1 LELVKRPTITEVM
14 RTPKQI
20 FIVAALLFAL
30 VARAQTNFTYSSG
43 TLNTAIPDANPVGIT
58 TTVTVPILPGVV
70 TNVSVNLNI
79 TGGFNGDLYAYLA
92 GPVGQFAVLLNR
104 VGLSSGNAFGYFDA
118 GFNITLDSSG
128 ANVHNY
134 QSGSY
139 TITSGQL
146 TGTWNADG
154 RNISPLSSGSVFD
167 AASTAANLNLFNNTQ
182 ANGTWT
188 LFLADLSGGGQSTLV
203 SWGLT
208 IVTVPEPQT
217 WAMLA
222 GGATMLLALR
232 RRR

>member
-1 LELVKRPTITEVM
+1 MK
-14 RTPKQI
+14 TPKLI
-20 FIVAALLFAL
+20 LIAMALLLAG
-30 VARAQTNFTYSSG
+30 VGQAQTNFTYSSG
-43 TLNTAIPDANPVGIT
+43 TLNTVIPDANPVGIT
-58 TTVTVPILPGVV
+58 ASTTTSGLSGVI

-104 VGLSSGNAFGYFDA
+104 VGVTSGNPFGYFDS

-134 QSGSY
+134 QSGGY

-146 TGTWNADG
+146 VGTWAPDG
-154 RNISPLSSGSVFD
+154 RNISPLSSPGAFD
-167 AASTAANLNLFNNTQ
+167 TASTTANLASFNNTSP
-182 ANGTWT
+182 NGAWT

-203 SWGLT
+203 SWGMT
-208 IVTVPEPQT
+208 ISTVPEPQP
-217 WAMLA
+217 WAMIA
-222 GGATMLLALR
+222 SGAAMLVAFR

>member
-1 LELVKRPTITEVM
+1 MK
-14 RTPKQI
+14 TPKLI
-20 FIVAALLFAL
+20 LIAMALMF
-30 VARAQTNFTYSSG
+30 VGIARSQTNFTFSSG
-43 TLNTAIPDANPVGIT
+43 TLNTVIPDANPVGIT
-58 TTVTVPILPGVV
+58 ASTTTAGLSGVI

-104 VGLSSGNAFGYFDA
+104 VGVTSGNPFGYFDS
-118 GFNITLDSSG
+118 GFNITLDNSG

-146 TGTWNADG
+146 VGTWAADG
-154 RNISPLSSGSVFD
+154 RNISPLSSPSTFD
-167 AASTAANLNLFNNTQ
+167 AASTAANLASFNNTSP
-182 ANGTWT
+182 NGTWT

-203 SWGLT
+203 SWGMT
-208 IVTVPEPQT
+208 ISTVPEPQT
-217 WAMLA
+217 WAMIA
-222 GGATMLLALR
+222 SGAAMLVAFR

>member
-1 LELVKRPTITEVM
+1 M
-14 RTPKQI
+14 RISKQI
-20 FIVAALLFAL
+20 FIVVALLFSL
-30 VARAQTNFTYSSG
+30 VVRAQPYTNTANSG
-43 TLNTAIPDANPVGIT
+43 TINVAVPDANPVGISQTLSFTGT
-58 TTVTVPILPGVV
+58 TGFVS
-70 TNVSVNLNI
+70 NVSVNLNI

-92 GPVGQFAVLLNR
+92 GPAGQFAVLLNR
-104 VGLSSGNAFGYFDA
+104 VGVTSGDPFGYFNT
-118 GFNITLDSSG
+118 GFNITLDNSG

-134 QSGSY
+134 QSGGYSLNGG
-139 TITSGQL
+139 GQL
-146 TGTWNADG
+146 TGIWNADG
-154 RNISPLSSGSVFD
+154 RNVSPLSSGSIFD
-167 AASTAANLNLFNNTQ
+167 AASTASNLTLFNNTL

>member
-1 LELVKRPTITEVM
+1 MKTTKLT
-14 RTPKQI
+14 
-20 FIVAALLFAL
+20 FIAVALLFAGI
-30 VARAQTNFTYSSG
+30 ARAQTNYTFSSG
-43 TLNTAIPDANPVGIT
+43 TLNTVIPDANPVGISSS
-58 TTVTVPILPGVV
+58 TVIGIDPNASAITSVQ
-70 TNVSVNLNI
+70 VNLNI

-104 VGLSSGNAFGYFDA
+104 VGVTSGNPFGYFDA

-128 ANVHNY
+128 PNIHNY

-139 TITSGQL
+139 TLSSGQL
-146 TGTWNADG
+146 IGNWSADG
-154 RNISPLSSGSVFD
+154 RNISPLSAPAIFD
-167 AASTAANLNLFNNTQ
+167 SASTAANLASYNGTT

-188 LFLADLSGGGQSTLV
+188 LFIADLSGGGQSTLV

-208 IVTVPEPQT
+208 VSTVPEPQT

-222 GGATMLLALR
+222 SGAAMLVALR

>member
-1 LELVKRPTITEVM
+1 MKNSKLT
-14 RTPKQI
+14 
-20 FIVAALLFAL
+20 FIAVALLLAL
-30 VARAQTNFTYSSG
+30 VGRAQTNFTYNSG
-43 TLNTAIPDANPVGIT
+43 TVNATVPDANPVGIT
-58 TTVTVPILPGVV
+58 QTATIAGLSGFI

-79 TGGFNGDLYAYLA
+79 TGGFNGDLYVYLA
-92 GPVGQFAVLLNR
+92 GPSGQLAVILNR
-104 VGLSSGNAFGYFDA
+104 VGVTSGNPFGYFNT
-118 GFNITLDSSG
+118 GFNITLDNSG

-139 TITSGQL
+139 TLNGGGQL

-167 AASTAANLNLFNNTQ
+167 AASTAANLNLFNNTIP
-182 ANGTWT
+182 NGTWT

-203 SWGLT
+203 SWGMT